1 MDSIMK
7 IGELNKR
14 IEIQS
19 ETHTFDSHGGEVRT
33 WTTDSTVWASVKTLT
48 GRKLELA
55 RQIEAETTIEVRIR
69 FCGTSGVPGITM
81 ANRILYGARIFE
93 PTYIVNENEASIVT
107 LIMCKEAVV
116 VDYE

>member
-1 MDSIMK
+1 MN
-7 IGELNKR
+7 IGKFNKR
-14 IEIQS
+14 IIIQA
-19 ETHTFDSHGGEVRT
+19 ETHSFDSHGGEVTT
-33 WTTDSTVWASVKTLT
+33 WATDSTVWASVQTLT

-55 RQIEAETTIEVRIR
+55 RQIESETTVEIRIR

-116 VDYE
+116 VEYE